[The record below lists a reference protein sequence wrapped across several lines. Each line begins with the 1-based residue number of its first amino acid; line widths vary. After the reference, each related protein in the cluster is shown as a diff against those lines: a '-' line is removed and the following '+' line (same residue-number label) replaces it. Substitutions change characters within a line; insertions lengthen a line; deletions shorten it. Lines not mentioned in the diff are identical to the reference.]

1 MDTEQRGQIA
11 YPATRQGEVPARA
24 DSAPFVTATQGQLTS
39 VVRDVQRLLADM
51 REHVTYVTLG
61 LDEKHLPGEK
71 MLARPIGRKKTYK
84 PEKDI
89 AGQYE
94 VSITYGPGA
103 GLDRLNTDVRLMQY
117 YGNSLISAQT
127 ALSNSDVVQ
136 DPIAELAIREREDQR
151 KIILQR
157 FSGDPTTSLDTLIDA
172 LALQDEKG
180 IDLVD
185 ALKLLRAQGASTQQP
200 AQPGEQPGALPEGAA
215 PEDQAALQAGAIPE
229 GGQFAQPAP
238 AFAPPPL
245 AQVFVRNR

>member
-1 MDTEQRGQIA
+1 
-11 YPATRQGEVPARA
+11 
-24 DSAPFVTATQGQLTS
+24 
-39 VVRDVQRLLADM
+39 M

-61 LDEKHLPGEK
+61 LDEQLPGEK
-71 MLARPIGRKKTYK
+71 MLSRPIGRKKTYK

-89 AGQYE
+89 NGQYE
-94 VSITYGPGA
+94 VNVTYGPGA

-127 ALSNSDVVQ
+127 ALSHSDVVQ
-136 DPIAELAIREREDQR
+136 DPMSELAIREREDQR

-172 LALQDEKG
+172 LAIQDEQG

-200 AQPGEQPGALPEGAA
+200 AQPGEQPGALPEGAQPPTA
-215 PEDQAALQAGAIPE
+215 EAAAAGAIPE

-238 AFAPPPL
+238 QFAPPPMS
-245 AQVFVRNR
+245 QVFVRNR

>member
-1 MDTEQRGQIA
+1 
-11 YPATRQGEVPARA
+11 
-24 DSAPFVTATQGQLTS
+24 
-39 VVRDVQRLLADM
+39 M
-51 REHVTYVTLG
+51 REHITYVTLG
-61 LDEKHLPGEK
+61 LDEQLPGEK

-89 AGQYE
+89 NGQYE
-94 VSITYGPGA
+94 VNVTYGPGA

-127 ALSNSDVVQ
+127 ALSHSDVVQ
-136 DPIAELAIREREDQR
+136 DPMSELAIREREDQR

-172 LALQDEKG
+172 LAIQDEQG

-200 AQPGEQPGALPEGAA
+200 AQPGEQPGALPEGAQ
-215 PEDQAALQAGAIPE
+215 PPTQEALQAGAIPE
-229 GGQFAQPAP
+229 GGQFQQPAP
-238 AFAPPPL
+238 TFAPPPL
-245 AQVFVRNR
+245 SQVFVRNR